1 MSRRKKLQRLES
13 RDDEGPGGSVEGVT
27 AAVSGENRSQ
37 VLARP
42 SLCREELKKALH
54 NVIGSRGW

>member
-1 MSRRKKLQRLES
+1 MSGRKKLQRLES
-13 RDDEGPGGSVEGVT
+13 GDDRDPGGSVEGVT
-27 AAVSGENRSQ
+27 AAASRENRSQ

-42 SLCREELKKALH
+42 SLCRDELKKDLH